1 MNTILTYILNFRF
14 KKIII
19 NNIIVKF
26 TRVFLKYILKYV
38 LFVLPFILIFKG
50 LYLSWSYDIMTFE
63 FFSQEFI
70 SNIPFLGVKFS
81 KIIWG
86 DNLILTLENIQNNQK
101 IIQLIFMGGLGSC
114 LGKTIFDVWFSN
126 CDYFK
131 LPAVAGPANIRSGKT
146 PEIKIPLILQSTQ
159 DDSNLNL
166 GSSNSPSVQGPVN
179 DMNWTSIW
187 KIPLKTFNEEIS
199 PCFEQYTK
207 LLQDM
212 NSKSL
217 SYTLEVP
224 KDNEDP
230 SITEASLTNSLLSV
244 LQTHSKMLQGSF
256 AGREGLVS
264 ELRHFISEEDQR
276 RIEELS
282 TRKDKVLD
290 DYLENITNLQG
301 SKLKGLLKRFFD
313 ATNGYSREM
322 TKLAREQD
330 DIIRRGL
337 KGHPVNQK
345 PEFKKMI
352 RTDYPEVLRSFQRED
367 DALRKRFSLLFNQP
381 KKKN

>member
-1 MNTILTYILNFRF
+1 MYTFLTWILDFIN
-14 KKIII
+14 KKIIQ
-19 NNIIVKF
+19 NSVIVKF
-26 TRVFLKYILKYV
+26 ASVLVKYILKYV
-38 LFVLPFILIFKG
+38 LFVLPFVLIFKG
-50 LYLSWSYDIMTFE
+50 LYLCWSHDIMTFE

-70 SNIPFLGVKFS
+70 SNIPFLGVKLS
-81 KIIWG
+81 KILWG
-86 DNLILTLENIQNNQK
+86 ENLILTLENIQNNQK

-114 LGKTIFDVWFSN
+114 LGKTLFDVWFSN

-131 LPAVAGPANIRSGKT
+131 LPAVTGPSNIRSGKI

-166 GSSNSPSVQGPVN
+166 GSSNVPSVQGPVN
-179 DMNWTSIW
+179 DINWTSIW
-187 KIPLKTFNEEIS
+187 QIPLKTFIEEIS
-199 PCFEQYTK
+199 PCFEQYTRI
-207 LLQDM
+207 LQDM

-224 KDNEDP
+224 RDNEDP
-230 SITEASLTNSLLSV
+230 SITEASLIKSLLSV
-244 LQTHSKMLQGSF
+244 LQTHSKMIQGSF

-264 ELRHFISEEDQR
+264 ELRHLLSEEDQR

-290 DYLENITNLQG
+290 DYLENISSLQG
-301 SKLKGLLKRFFD
+301 SLVKGLLKRFSD
-313 ATNGYSREM
+313 ATNGYGREM

-337 KGHPVNQK
+337 KGHPVNRK

-352 RTDYPEVLRSFQRED
+352 RTDYPEVLKSFQKED

-381 KKKN
+381 KKN

>member
-1 MNTILTYILNFRF
+1 MQNSV
-14 KKIII
+14 
-19 NNIIVKF
+19 IVKF
-26 TRVFLKYILKYV
+26 TRVFIKYILKYV
-38 LFVLPFILIFKG
+38 LFILPFVLIFKG
-50 LYLSWSYDIMTFE
+50 LYLCWSHDIMTFE

-70 SNIPFLGVKFS
+70 SNIPFLGVKLS
-81 KIIWG
+81 NLIWG
-86 DNLILTLENIQNNQK
+86 ENLILTLENIQNNQK

-126 CDYFK
+126 CDYFR
-131 LPAVAGPANIRSGKT
+131 LPAVAGPANIRSGKI
-146 PEIKIPLILQSTQ
+146 PEIKIPLILQSSQ

-166 GSSNSPSVQGPVN
+166 GSSNAPSVQGSVN
-179 DMNWTSIW
+179 NINWANLW
-187 KIPLKTFNEEIS
+187 EIPLKTFYEEIS
-199 PCFEQYTK
+199 PCHEQYTK

-224 KDNEDP
+224 KNNEDP
-230 SITEASLTNSLLSV
+230 SITEESLARSLLSI

-256 AGREGLVS
+256 SGRDGLIS
-264 ELRHFISEEDQR
+264 ELRHLLSQEDQG

-282 TRKDKVLD
+282 TRKDKILD
-290 DYLENITNLQG
+290 DYLDKVSNLEG

-313 ATNGYSREM
+313 ATNVYGKDM

-337 KGHPVNQK
+337 KGHPVNRK

-352 RTDYPEVLRSFQRED
+352 RTDYPEVIRSFQKED
-367 DALRKRFSLLFNQP
+367 DALRKRFTQLFNQP

>member
-1 MNTILTYILNFRF
+1 MYTFLTWILDFIN
-14 KKIII
+14 KKIMQ
-19 NNIIVKF
+19 NSVIVKF
-26 TRVFLKYILKYV
+26 ASVLVKYILKYV
-38 LFVLPFILIFKG
+38 LFVLPFVLIFKG
-50 LYLSWSYDIMTFE
+50 LYLCWSHDIMTFE

-70 SNIPFLGVKFS
+70 SNIPFLGVKLS
-81 KIIWG
+81 KILWG
-86 DNLILTLENIQNNQK
+86 ENLILTLENIQNNQK

-114 LGKTIFDVWFSN
+114 LGKTLFDVWFSN

-131 LPAVAGPANIRSGKT
+131 LPAVTGPSNIRSGKI

-166 GSSNSPSVQGPVN
+166 GSSNVPSVQGPVN
-179 DMNWTSIW
+179 DINWTSIW
-187 KIPLKTFNEEIS
+187 QIPLKTFIEEIS
-199 PCFEQYTK
+199 PCFEQYTRI
-207 LLQDM
+207 LQDM

-224 KDNEDP
+224 RDNEDP
-230 SITEASLTNSLLSV
+230 SITEASLIKSLLSV
-244 LQTHSKMLQGSF
+244 LQTHSKMIQGSF

-264 ELRHFISEEDQR
+264 ELRHLLSEEDQR

-290 DYLENITNLQG
+290 DYLENISSLQG
-301 SKLKGLLKRFFD
+301 SLVKGLLKRFSD
-313 ATNGYSREM
+313 ATNGYGREM

-337 KGHPVNQK
+337 KGHPVNRK

-352 RTDYPEVLRSFQRED
+352 RTDYPEVLKSFQKED

-381 KKKN
+381 KKN

>member
-1 MNTILTYILNFRF
+1 MQNSV
-14 KKIII
+14 
-19 NNIIVKF
+19 IVKF
-26 TRVFLKYILKYV
+26 ASVLVKYILKYV
-38 LFVLPFILIFKG
+38 LFVLPFVLIFKG
-50 LYLSWSYDIMTFE
+50 LYLCWSHDIMTFE

-70 SNIPFLGVKFS
+70 SNIPFLGVKLS
-81 KIIWG
+81 KILWG
-86 DNLILTLENIQNNQK
+86 ENLILTLENIQNNQK

-114 LGKTIFDVWFSN
+114 LGKTLFDVWFSN

-131 LPAVAGPANIRSGKT
+131 LPAVTGPSNIRSGKI

-166 GSSNSPSVQGPVN
+166 GSSNVPSVQGPVN
-179 DMNWTSIW
+179 DINWTSIW
-187 KIPLKTFNEEIS
+187 QIPLKTFNEEIS
-199 PCFEQYTK
+199 PCFEQYTRI
-207 LLQDM
+207 LQDM

-224 KDNEDP
+224 RDNEDP
-230 SITEASLTNSLLSV
+230 SITEASLIKSLLSV
-244 LQTHSKMLQGSF
+244 LQTHSKMIQGSF

-264 ELRHFISEEDQR
+264 ELRHLLSEEDQR

-290 DYLENITNLQG
+290 DYLENISSLQG
-301 SKLKGLLKRFFD
+301 SLVKGLLKRFSD
-313 ATNGYSREM
+313 ATNGYGREM

-337 KGHPVNQK
+337 KGHPVNRK

-352 RTDYPEVLRSFQRED
+352 RTDYPEVLKSFQKED

-381 KKKN
+381 KKN

>member
-1 MNTILTYILNFRF
+1 MYTLLTWILDFIN
-14 KKIII
+14 KKIMQ
-19 NNIIVKF
+19 NSVIVKF
-26 TRVFLKYILKYV
+26 ASVLVKYILKYV
-38 LFVLPFILIFKG
+38 LFVLPFVLIFKG
-50 LYLSWSYDIMTFE
+50 LYLCWSHDIMTFE

-70 SNIPFLGVKFS
+70 SNIPFLGVKLS
-81 KIIWG
+81 KILWG
-86 DNLILTLENIQNNQK
+86 ENLILTLENIQNNQK

-114 LGKTIFDVWFSN
+114 LGKTLFDVWFSN

-131 LPAVAGPANIRSGKT
+131 LPAVTGPSNIRSGKI

-166 GSSNSPSVQGPVN
+166 GSSNVPSVQGPVN
-179 DMNWTSIW
+179 DINWTSIW
-187 KIPLKTFNEEIS
+187 QIPLKTFNEEIS
-199 PCFEQYTK
+199 PCFEQYTRI
-207 LLQDM
+207 LQDM

-224 KDNEDP
+224 RDNEDP
-230 SITEASLTNSLLSV
+230 SITEASLIKSLLSV
-244 LQTHSKMLQGSF
+244 LQTHSKMIQGSF

-264 ELRHFISEEDQR
+264 ELRHLLSEEDQR

-290 DYLENITNLQG
+290 DYLENISSLQG
-301 SKLKGLLKRFFD
+301 SLVKGLLKRFSD
-313 ATNGYSREM
+313 ATNGYGREM

-337 KGHPVNQK
+337 KGHPVNRK

-352 RTDYPEVLRSFQRED
+352 RTDYPEVLKSFQKED

-381 KKKN
+381 KKN

>member
-1 MNTILTYILNFRF
+1 MYTLLTWILDFIN
-14 KKIII
+14 KKIMQ
-19 NNIIVKF
+19 NSVIVKF
-26 TRVFLKYILKYV
+26 ASVLVKYILKYV
-38 LFVLPFILIFKG
+38 LFVLPFVLIFKG
-50 LYLSWSYDIMTFE
+50 LYLCWSHDIMTFE

-70 SNIPFLGVKFS
+70 SNIPFLGVKLS
-81 KIIWG
+81 KILWG
-86 DNLILTLENIQNNQK
+86 ENLILTLENIQNNQK

-114 LGKTIFDVWFSN
+114 LGKTLFDVWFSN

-131 LPAVAGPANIRSGKT
+131 LPAVTGPSNIRSGKI

-166 GSSNSPSVQGPVN
+166 GSSNVPSVQGPVN
-179 DMNWTSIW
+179 DINWTSIW
-187 KIPLKTFNEEIS
+187 QIPLKTFIEEIS
-199 PCFEQYTK
+199 PCFEQYTRI
-207 LLQDM
+207 LQDM

-224 KDNEDP
+224 RDNEDP
-230 SITEASLTNSLLSV
+230 SITEASLIKSLLSV
-244 LQTHSKMLQGSF
+244 LQTHSKMIQGSF

-264 ELRHFISEEDQR
+264 ELRHLLSEEDQR

-290 DYLENITNLQG
+290 DYLENISSLQG
-301 SKLKGLLKRFFD
+301 SLVKGLLKRFSD
-313 ATNGYSREM
+313 ATNGYGREM

-337 KGHPVNQK
+337 KGHPVNRK

-352 RTDYPEVLRSFQRED
+352 RTDYPEVLKSFQKED

-381 KKKN
+381 KKN